1 MLLSLSDAAMTRGR
15 APGSIRYG
23 LISVPVTLVLRATP
37 PVVRLSRAATRACI
51 SIELDHAVRCGRS
64 VVDVEM
70 VSDDRTVVTL
80 RTVMGLDVVRLL
92 GCMFVVC
99 GIGAIPSSLSLTS

>member
-1 MLLSLSDAAMTRGR
+1 MLFNLSDAALTCGR

-23 LISVPVTLVLRATP
+23 LLTVPVTPVLKATP
-37 PVVRLSRAATRACI
+37 PVVRLFRAAIRACI

-92 GCMFVVC
+92 GCMCDVW
-99 GIGAIPSSLSLTS
+99 SLGRTKLPDVDI